1 LFEDGEIF
9 MIFGL
14 AESDLIYIINIIK
27 NYTEIQKAVIFG
39 SRARGDNKPGSDI
52 DIAIYG
58 DKIDFQTVSS
68 LHGSL
73 EEEGPV
79 PYFFDIVDYTHL
91 LNKEMKEQIDRQGTV
106 IFEK

>member
-1 LFEDGEIF
+1 
-9 MIFGL
+9 MMFGL
-14 AESDLIYIINIIK
+14 AESDLIYIINVIESF
-27 NYTEIQKAVIFG
+27 TEIQKAVIFG

-58 DKIDFQTVSS
+58 EKIDFQIVSS
-68 LHGSL
+68 IHESL
-73 EEEGPV
+73 EEEGPL

-91 LNKEMKEQIDRQGTV
+91 CNKEMKEQIDRQGTV